1 MAEVTPYVHKV
12 QYYETDRMGITH
24 HSNYIRFME
33 EARIDYLAKLGYEY
47 AKLEEMGIVSP
58 VTKVECQYKVP
69 TTFADEIRI
78 LILVEEC
85 NGIRM
90 KFRYKMVNQRSV
102 VVCTATSEHCFIT
115 QEGKIVR
122 LDKDFPEFFEVLK
135 AKSEEHSL

>member
-78 LILVEEC
+78 SILVEEC

>member
-1 MAEVTPYVHKV
+1 
-12 QYYETDRMGITH
+12 
-24 HSNYIRFME
+24 ME

-78 LILVEEC
+78 SILVEEC

>member
-78 LILVEEC
+78 SILVEEC
-85 NGIRM
+85 TGIRM
-90 KFRYKMVNQRSV
+90 RFRYKMVNQRSV

-115 QEGKIVR
+115 QEAKIVR